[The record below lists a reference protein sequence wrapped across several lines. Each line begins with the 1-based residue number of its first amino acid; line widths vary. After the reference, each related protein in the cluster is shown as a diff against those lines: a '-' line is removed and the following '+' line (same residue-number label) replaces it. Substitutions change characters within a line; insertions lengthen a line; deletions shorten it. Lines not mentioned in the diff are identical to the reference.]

1 MFPPFILGILFL
13 IGLLF
18 LIRWYISADARSVK
32 RKLTYLLLLILLAF
46 FIFLAVTGRLAAAF
60 GVFMAIITFGRRVF
74 GLISILNWF
83 KNFFRVAPADDNNV
97 AGNYKKKKSNVHTKF
112 LRMTLDHDSGE
123 LDGLIIFGKL
133 KGKLLSN
140 LNLDDLIDFRQDILN
155 DNDSLH
161 LLNSYLDRKY
171 QGWRSK
177 YKSDDKEDK
186 TDTTY
191 RNSVMTTQEAIQILG
206 VDINAN
212 NDEIKE
218 AYKQLISKFH
228 PDKGGSSYLA
238 TKINQAKEILLKK

>member
-1 MFPPFILGILFL
+1 MFPPLILGILFL

-18 LIRWYISADARSVK
+18 LIRWYISTDVRIVK
-32 RKLTYLLLLILLAF
+32 RKLKYLFLLILLVF

-74 GLISILNWF
+74 GLISILNWV
-83 KNFFRVAPADDNNV
+83 KNFFRVSPSIYNNTSG
-97 AGNYKKKKSNVHTKF
+97 AYEKKKSYVQTKF
-112 LRMTLDHDSGE
+112 LNMTLDHESGE
-123 LDGLIIFGKL
+123 LDGLIILGSL

-140 LNLDDLIDFRQDILN
+140 LNLDDLIGFRQDILN
-155 DNDSLH
+155 DNDSLY

-171 QGWRSK
+171 QGWRNK
-177 YKSDDKEDK
+177 YKIDDNKNN

-191 RNSVMTTQEAIQILG
+191 SNSLMTRQEAIKILG

-218 AYKQLISKFH
+218 AYKKLISKFH